1 MHYEKYI
8 CETCG
13 AEFIRRGK
21 STQCRNCRALAYN
34 KTTLTCQHCGVQ
46 FSGMPDTLYCR
57 KCRNKWVV
65 YAAPTIQ
72 CTTCGADMKSLY
84 GETTCETCRKKARL
98 LTSASEATCAH
109 CGKKFTRQYYNE
121 QLCASCKDTSNSITC
136 KCVVCGSL
144 FTPKRRTPCKTC
156 SRKCQGLYVQAN
168 GFGMKYDD
176 TALLQ
181 RIITHI
187 KNTGIPISL
196 DALGLELG
204 GITHKVFTARGWTL
218 QWLIEQA
225 GIDTLIVPS
234 NTSIFE
240 RSIYYM
246 LVEIIGKEQIQ
257 LQKTFDSC
265 RSATGRRLRFDFYL
279 SAYNLIIEADG
290 VQHYCEEAA
299 KPQWDVSSTKRND
312 KIKNNWCLQ
321 NNINLLRI
329 KYIRGKSKTQDIK
342 CVLNALLPLLL
353 ETTTVKLFNC
363 WDGSKL
369 IPISSEACS
378 LEQERSTT
386 IPEGSTDEANA
397 SGNGSCPN
405 K

>member
-13 AEFIRRGK
+13 AEFTRRSK
-21 STQCRNCRALAYN
+21 STQCRKCRERAYSN
-34 KTTLTCQHCGVQ
+34 TALTCQHCGVQ
-46 FSGMPDTLYCR
+46 FSGRPDLLYCG
-57 KCRNKWVV
+57 KCSSKKVV
-65 YAAPTIQ
+65 DAAPIIQ
-72 CTTCGADMKSLY
+72 CATCGTDMKSLH
-84 GETTCETCRKKARL
+84 GETVCKACRKKARL
-98 LTSASEATCAH
+98 LATESTCTN
-109 CGKKFTRQYYNE
+109 CGKKFTRQCYNE
-121 QLCASCKDTSNSITC
+121 LLCASCKDTSNSITC

-144 FTPKRRTPCKTC
+144 FTPKRKTPCKTC
-156 SRKCQGLYVQAN
+156 SRKCQGLYIQAN

-176 TALLQ
+176 AALLQ
-181 RIITHI
+181 RIVTHI

-246 LVEIIGKEQIQ
+246 LVEIIGKEQVQ

-265 RSATGRRLRFDFYL
+265 KGTGGRCLRFDFYL
-279 SAYNLIIEADG
+279 PAYNLIIEADG
-290 VQHYCEEAA
+290 VQHYCEKSA
-299 KPQWDVSSTKRND
+299 KPQWDVSGVKRND
-312 KIKNNWCLQ
+312 RIKNNWCLQ
-321 NNINLLRI
+321 HNINLLRI
-329 KYIRGKSKTQDIK
+329 RYIRGESKTQDIK
-342 CVLNALLPLLL
+342 CMLNDLLPRLL

-363 WDGSKL
+363 WNGSKL

-378 LEQERSTT
+378 VEQERSTT

>member
-13 AEFIRRGK
+13 TEFIRRGNA
-21 STQCRNCRALAYN
+21 TQCRKCRLRAYN
-34 KTTLTCQHCGVQ
+34 STTLTCQHCGVQ
-46 FSGMPDTLYCR
+46 FSGRPDILYCG
-57 KCRNKWVV
+57 KCSSKKVV
-65 YAAPTIQ
+65 DAAPTIQ
-72 CTTCGADMKSLY
+72 CATCGTDMKSLH
-84 GETTCETCRKKARL
+84 GETVCKACRKKARL
-98 LTSASEATCAH
+98 LAIETTCVN

-121 QLCASCKDTSNSITC
+121 QLCTSCKDISNSITC

-144 FTPKRRTPCKTC
+144 FTPKRKTPCKTC
-156 SRKCQGLYVQAN
+156 SRKCQGLYIQAN

-176 TALLQ
+176 AALLQ
-181 RIITHI
+181 RIVTHI

-196 DALGLELG
+196 DALGLVLG

-246 LVEIIGKEQIQ
+246 LVEIIGKEQVQ

-265 RSATGRRLRFDFYL
+265 KGAGGRCLRFDFYL
-279 SAYNLIIEADG
+279 PAYNLIIEADG
-290 VQHYCEEAA
+290 VQHYCEKAA
-299 KPQWDVSSTKRND
+299 KPQRDVSGVKRND
-312 KIKNNWCLQ
+312 RIKNNWCLQ
-321 NNINLLRI
+321 HNINLLRI
-329 KYIRGKSKTQDIK
+329 RYIRGESKTQDIK
-342 CVLNALLPLLL
+342 CMLNDLLPRLL

-363 WDGSKL
+363 WNGSKL

-378 LEQERSTT
+378 VEQERSTT
-386 IPEGSTDEANA
+386 IPEGSTDEANV
-397 SGNGSCPN
+397 SGNGSYPN